1 MTISV
6 PVLLSLA
13 FAALMTLVFP
23 VVLLLVLCLKH
34 RLPTKSIA
42 VGILAFFVSQVCLR
56 IPILSALGGQPWYQA
71 FAKDNTVVYFVILS
85 FTAGLFEETARYIG
99 VRFFLKD
106 QREYRDAVAFGL
118 GHGFCEAVLL
128 VGVSELGMLVISLT
142 INGGSFDSSA
152 AAAKQTVDTLLK
164 VTPAIPLM
172 AVWERVSTVMFHLF
186 ATVLVF
192 RAVREKKI
200 LWYFAALG
208 AHTLMDFA
216 SSVLVTYTQIWVCEL
231 VIFLLGALGF
241 LYVLKVKPRFAAADA
256 AGPGRA
262 EG

>member
-6 PVLLSLA
+6 PALLSLA
-13 FAALMTLVFP
+13 FAALMTLVLP
-23 VVLLLVLCLKH
+23 VVLLLVLCLK
-34 RLPTKSIA
+34 RRISLKPMT

-56 IPILSALGGQPWYQA
+56 IPILNALGGQPWYQA
-71 FAKDNTVVYFVILS
+71 FAKDDTVLYLVILS

-118 GHGFCEAVLL
+118 GHGLCEAVLL
-128 VGVSELGMLVISLT
+128 VGFSELSMLVVSMT
-142 INGGSFDSSA
+142 INGGSFDLSA
-152 AAAKQTVDTLLK
+152 AAAKQTADTLLK

-172 AVWERVSTVMFHLF
+172 AVWERISTVMFHLF

-208 AHTLMDFA
+208 AHTVVDAA
-216 SSVLVTYTQIWVCEL
+216 SSLLVTYTQIWICEL
-231 VIFLLGALGF
+231 VVFLLGALGF
-241 LYVLKVKPRFAAADA
+241 FYVLKVKPRFAADT